1 MSIDILVARVKMQD
15 MVVKNMKRQA
25 ANNIFQYTIMKVKS
39 AWLPFQIGTVGK
51 GSPWSKLIQPNCTA
65 KNKVFQPIYKHGKN
79 TQKKS
84 YIEDIESKLFELD
97 ENHNVLDN

>member
-39 AWLPFQIGTVGK
+39 A
-51 GSPWSKLIQPNCTA
+51 
-65 KNKVFQPIYKHGKN
+65 
-79 TQKKS
+79 
-84 YIEDIESKLFELD
+84 
-97 ENHNVLDN
+97 